1 MRYAF
6 EIFLDEKWIFKG
18 EKGKCLHYIFKNQ
31 RSSLAYRSVTN
42 FTSTISESV
51 FLPS

>member
-1 MRYAF
+1 MLYAF

-18 EKGKCLHYIFKNQ
+18 EKGKYLHFIFKNQ
-31 RSSLAYRSVTN
+31 RSLLAYSSVTN
-42 FTSTISESV
+42 FISTISENV